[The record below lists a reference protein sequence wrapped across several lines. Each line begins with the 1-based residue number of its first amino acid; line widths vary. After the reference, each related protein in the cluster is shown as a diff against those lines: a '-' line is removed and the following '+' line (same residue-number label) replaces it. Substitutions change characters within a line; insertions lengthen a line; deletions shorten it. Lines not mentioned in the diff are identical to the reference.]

1 MLGGLA
7 SLLLVQVLVLP
18 ALLLATE
25 RRRREPAPEAPDAPG
40 SPGTRHAAAAPG

>member
-18 ALLLATE
+18 ALLMATE
-25 RRRREPAPEAPDAPG
+25 RRRPEPAPDAPG
-40 SPGTRHAAAAPG
+40 MPRWRPADGSR